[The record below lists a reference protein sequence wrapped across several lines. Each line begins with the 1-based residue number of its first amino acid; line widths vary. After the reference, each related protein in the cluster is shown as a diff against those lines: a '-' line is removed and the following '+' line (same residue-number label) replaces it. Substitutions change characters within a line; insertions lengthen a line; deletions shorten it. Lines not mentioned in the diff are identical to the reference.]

1 MTLSANNFEH
11 LFLGALALF
20 VVLECVLTML
30 QTHAAD
36 RAARHLPEPFV
47 GRLSEAA
54 HRKAADYTG
63 ETAQAALLLTFLGAA
78 FALLMTF
85 GHGLTFLT
93 ALAMGLSSNMLVVQW
108 TLLVLLLGA
117 AALLEF
123 PFGWFAR
130 FRVAERYGYMRR
142 ERGPWLART
151 ARETLAGWLVALPL
165 VAVLM
170 ALLEATGEYWW
181 VAGWVLWVLYLVW
194 RWGFS
199 TAKGL
204 FWGRRAKP
212 VDDPALAA
220 LARDYLA
227 ALGIEMTDLCIM
239 TRPRSWDHSHLV
251 LAGFGRRRRVVLFAH
266 AAARLSRGE
275 LLALLAHDV
284 GHIRHGHA
292 VLRVVLFSLV
302 GALLFWAAGQLGDSP
317 EFYAGFGLADVP
329 LDRPGTHAGFMIACA
344 IVAFPVL
351 FYPLRPVVNLFSRL
365 MQYDADRFAARVAR
379 PDDIVRALVR
389 LHRDY
394 ATTLAPSRLYS
405 LFHYRRPHAGM
416 RIEAILT
423 RAKAEGR
430 PLDEARFPY
439 GFSVLV
445 SDLDRP
451 VLERSALAR
460 ALADERDEREEQEDT
475 ESRRTA
481 DEAADE
487 ALDEVV
493 DEALDDRRYAVGL
506 EEGNDPAGSEGN
518 FRDSAAAA
526 RRTLRTLR
534 RATNETASG
543 EAVPDFLLRT
553 PAKTPSVPAEKVEAT
568 EQADEEEREDDNTRE
583 TDKTQESDD
592 ARTKNDAALSQP
604 GAKDS

>member
-11 LFLGALALF
+11 IFLGALALF

-108 TLLVLLLGA
+108 TLLALLLGA
-117 AALLEF
+117 AALFEF

-151 ARETLAGWLVALPL
+151 ARETLAGWLVSLPL
-165 VAVLM
+165 VALLM

-181 VAGWVLWVLYLVW
+181 AAGWVLWVLYLVW

-212 VDDPALAA
+212 VDDPELVALV
-220 LARDYLA
+220 RDYLA

-251 LAGFGRRRRVVLFAH
+251 LAGFGRHRRVVLFAH
-266 AAARLSRGE
+266 AAARLTRGE

-292 VLRVVLFSLV
+292 LLRVVLFSLV

-351 FYPLRPVVNLFSRL
+351 FYPLRPIVNLFSRL

-379 PDDIVRALVR
+379 PDDLVKALVR

-423 RAKAEGR
+423 RAKKEGR
-430 PLDEARFPY
+430 ALDDARFPY
-439 GFSVLV
+439 GFSMLL
-445 SDLDRP
+445 SELDRP
-451 VLERSALAR
+451 VLERSALTR
-460 ALADERDEREEQEDT
+460 ALADESERSGT
-475 ESRRTA
+475 EHA
-481 DEAADE
+481 
-487 ALDEVV
+487 EVL

-506 EEGNDPAGSEGN
+506 DEGNDLAEPRGGDGTH
-518 FRDSAAAA
+518 DSDAP
-526 RRTLRTLR
+526 R
-534 RATNETASG
+534 RASSGSRTANNET
-543 EAVPDFLLRT
+543 VPDFLLRT
-553 PAKTPSVPAEKVEAT
+553 PSKMPSVPAET
-568 EQADEEEREDDNTRE
+568 TDETNEDN
-583 TDKTQESDD
+583 DKTRKGDGAD
-592 ARTKNDAALSQP
+592 TKNNADTALSQP
-604 GAKDS
+604 GAKDF